1 MSLTPQITLTA
12 SFTDL
17 TGTALG
23 SSTAPC
29 RMRIDLCGYGQTVPV
44 VAGTSVL
51 AQTEMEITSTNGS
64 FSFKLWGNDVITP
77 SNTFYQITVMDSQSR
92 VIQSGIY
99 QFTGTSTID
108 LSSAAQITN
117 PSFSP
122 PLTREVGFEY
132 QATSAVSSFN
142 LPSTPAAGTVVKLWW
157 QGIFQGFSN
166 GRNFSVSGA
175 TVNLQFTLQ
184 SGEYVDV
191 LYYQS

>member
-77 SNTFYQITVMDSQSR
+77 ANTFYQITVMDAQAR

-108 LSSAAQITN
+108 LSSAEQITN

-122 PLTREVGFEY
+122 PLTTEVGFEY
-132 QATSAVSSFN
+132 LATSAVSSFT
-142 LPSTPAAGTVVKLWW
+142 LPSTPAPNTKVKIWW
-157 QGIFQGFSN
+157 QGLFQGYN
-166 GRNFSVSGA
+166 GGRNFTVSGS
-175 TVNLQFTLQ
+175 TVNLNFSLA
-184 SGEYVDV
+184 GGDYVDV
-191 LYYQS
+191 LYYQ

>member
-77 SNTFYQITVMDSQSR
+77 SNTFYQITVTDSQSR

-99 QFTGTSTID
+99 QFTGTATID

-142 LPSTPAAGTVVKLWW
+142 LPSTPAANTKVKLWW
-157 QGIFQGFSN
+157 QGLFQGYN
-166 GRNFSVSGA
+166 GGRNFSVSGA
-175 TVNLQFTLQ
+175 TVNLNFSLA
-184 SGEYVDV
+184 GGDYVDV
-191 LYYQS
+191 LYYQ